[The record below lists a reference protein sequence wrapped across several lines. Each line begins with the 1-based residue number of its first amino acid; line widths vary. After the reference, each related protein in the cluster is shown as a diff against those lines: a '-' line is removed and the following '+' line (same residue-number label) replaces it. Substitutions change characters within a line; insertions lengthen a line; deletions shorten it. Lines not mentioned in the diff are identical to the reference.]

1 MNNSAQMPNHL
12 RFDVITESPNL
23 PAIPDLIPDSSIVLA
38 PGPDGQVLYDQ
49 IRSKLEA
56 KREAR
61 EANKPSKSL
70 AGMLSTIP
78 PLPLDSVPKEHI
90 DDFTAQTSVGYL
102 SQDHF
107 DEFNT
112 RLDVAIERNVPVETY
127 DPHGYP
133 PRLSEKEL
141 EVRNPNSVYNWLRE
155 HEPQVF
161 LQDGEEASASATS
174 GKPGSLRGAGKRASI
189 PAPSK
194 PDAVEFVEEDGLGYD
209 ASFSRQGS
217 AAGLGTAKS
226 KRKRLSEDEVGYR
239 PRGGST
245 RPTKK
250 KKKEGKEEGG
260 SRRSSMGGRGRGKGN
275 KDGNG
280 TPFAGNPD
288 PFAK

>member
-1 MNNSAQMPNHL
+1 MPSHL
-12 RFDVITESPNL
+12 RYDLLTESPNL
-23 PAIPDLIPDSSIVLA
+23 PAIPDLIPDSAVVLA
-38 PGPDGQVLYDQ
+38 SGSEGQQLYDQ
-49 IRSKLEA
+49 IRTKLDA

-61 EANKPSKSL
+61 ETNKPAKTL
-70 AGMLSTIP
+70 AAMLSTRP
-78 PLPLDSVPKEHI
+78 PVSLDSVIEDHVE
-90 DDFTAQTSVGYL
+90 DLTAATSVGYL
-102 SQDHF
+102 PQEQF
-107 DEFNT
+107 DEFYT
-112 RLDVAIERNVPVETY
+112 RLDVAIERSAPVETY

-194 PDAVEFVEEDGLGYD
+194 PDAVEFVEEDGIGYD
-209 ASFSRQGS
+209 ASVSRQGS
-217 AAGLGTAKS
+217 AAGLGTLKS
-226 KRKRLSEDEVGYR
+226 KRKRLSEDEIGYR
-239 PRGGST
+239 PKGNLG

-250 KKKEGKEEGG
+250 KKKEGSGESASG
-260 SRRSSMGGRGRGKGN
+260 RSSLGGKGRGKGSREA
-275 KDGNG
+275 KE